1 MGNKSTKR
9 KSNNSKKAA
18 AAAKE
23 ETEEVDYGATADEM
37 FSKFQDEEE
46 DNEKVEPD
54 NDAEENDGSD
64 DDDNDDEEE
73 EEEDDD
79 ENEKMKDSEDSDD
92 NSKADDDE
100 AEEDSEDDA
109 DELELANRAAASAGN
124 GADGCSF
131 DLRNLTAVN
140 SHPLQETELFKKKKG
155 KKEEGALTIGTSN
168 SLNDDYLLQKATEG
182 ATQLIEA
189 LWQLPTQR
197 SDAGPLMTLPTYNV
211 LDIPRALP
219 PPPPKAETRWEKFA
233 KERGLPLNKEKRSRK
248 VWDEASQ
255 SWKFRHGY
263 EKANSA
269 EGDGGGSSHKWPIM
283 EVGANDDPYADPWEK
298 ERDSKY
304 KKTEKNR
311 ENQLKNQER
320 AGMLAKGTTTRIIKS
335 RDAVRKVG
343 KAGGRQDNQLPAG
356 VPVDMTKK
364 TLRGKPSL
372 SAALK
377 ATQASTASLGRFDKM
392 REGEPERKFPQ
403 SKKKRKL
410 VAAAVDTVGA
420 RAGEQERGMKVLNQ
434 VLNGGGVAKEKARK
448 KGKLAKGVTAYDY
461 DYDDGS
467 NNAIFNKKKGRGG
480 IGKNKK
486 MTKKRIK

>member
-1 MGNKSTKR
+1 MGNKAPKR
-9 KSNNSKKAA
+9 KSSTSKK
-18 AAAKE
+18 AAKE

-37 FSKFQDEEE
+37 FDKFQDEEE
-46 DNEKVEPD
+46 QGDEKVDWKEPSSDASSKEESD
-54 NDAEENDGSD
+54 NSDG
-64 DDDNDDEEE
+64 
-73 EEEDDD
+73 DDD
-79 ENEKMKDSEDSDD
+79 EKEESKEAGRQMKDTEDSDD
-92 NSKADDDE
+92 NSISDDDV
-100 AEEDSEDDA
+100 EEDSDDDDDA

-124 GADGCSF
+124 GPEGCSF

-140 SHPLQETELFKKKKG
+140 SHPLQETQLFKKKG

-168 SLNDDYLLQKATEG
+168 ALNDEYLLQKATEG

-197 SDAGPLMTLPTYNV
+197 SDAGPLMTLPTYNA
-211 LDIPRALP
+211 LEIPRALP

-248 VWDEASQ
+248 VWDEASK

-298 ERDSKY
+298 ERDAKY

-320 AGMLAKGTTTRIIKS
+320 SGMVAKGTTTRIIKS
-335 RDAVRKVG
+335 RDAARKVG
-343 KAGGRQDNQLPAG
+343 KEGGRQDNQLPAG

-410 VAAAVDTVGA
+410 TVAAVDTVGP
-420 RAGEQERGMKVLNQ
+420 RVGEQERGMKVLNK